1 MEALLTQWRDII
13 KRTDT
18 WTEAIVMEFLESLFT
33 GRTLLATSLINGA
46 KQEARAAARAAENAR
61 QNAAMAK
68 AGNDCNQ
75 Q

>member
-1 MEALLTQWRDII
+1 MEALLTQWRDVV

-46 KQEARAAARAAENAR
+46 KQAAAENAR
-61 QNAAMAK
+61 RQYAHPAAEECMPE
-68 AGNDCNQ
+68 Q
-75 Q
+75 L